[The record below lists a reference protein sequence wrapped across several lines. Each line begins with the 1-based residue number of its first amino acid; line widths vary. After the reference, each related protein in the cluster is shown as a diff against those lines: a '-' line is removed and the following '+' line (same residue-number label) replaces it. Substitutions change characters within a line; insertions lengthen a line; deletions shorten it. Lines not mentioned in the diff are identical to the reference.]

1 MDTRIINKI
10 QKLEYFPSLFHNV
23 FGHAIHQF
31 CVLDINKFIFCT
43 KNFKMAAVYKMAPK
57 MEVKLEN
64 GIVSLFFKLF
74 GQKGHE
80 GHIS

>member
-10 QKLEYFPSLFHNV
+10 QKLEYFPYFSMYLVMQYINFV
-23 FGHAIHQF
+23 F
-31 CVLDINKFIFCT
+31 LDINKFIFCT
-43 KNFKMAAVYKMAPK
+43 KNFKMAAVYKMAHK

-74 GQKGHE
+74 GQEGHE
-80 GHIS
+80 GHVS